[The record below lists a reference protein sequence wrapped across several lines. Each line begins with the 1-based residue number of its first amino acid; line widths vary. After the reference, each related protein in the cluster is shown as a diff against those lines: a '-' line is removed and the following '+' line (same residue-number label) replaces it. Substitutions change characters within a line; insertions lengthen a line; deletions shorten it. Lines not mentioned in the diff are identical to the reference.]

1 MYLCLALATLPPGT
15 PDEAPATGPDL
26 DDALQPA
33 LERIRQA
40 VAAFRGRPVSPAAT
54 AAFENALQQ
63 QAQELGRAVLQWA
76 YNHLEPDDMPALP
89 RHLPFQG
96 SRFGRLTC
104 KTPQE
109 VSTLFGKVTLRRLG
123 YRAAPEAGE
132 PVLFPLCQ
140 ALGLLHGATPAL
152 AERAARYQA
161 EAGATQGRTLQ
172 RLRQEQGVAWGV
184 KKLRQVTAA
193 VAAALEEHRPQA
205 QAEQVVRWLAQAFAA
220 PGRHRPVLAIG
231 RDGITLGV
239 RLRGCTLYEV
249 ASTGTLTVY
258 DRRGRRLG
266 TVYLAQTPEPG
277 QAALGAQLTG
287 LLTEVLGRWQGPLP
301 RLCYVTDAGDNEIAY
316 YRRVLRRLR
325 HPRTGQRLEW
335 FWVLDYYHAAERLS
349 AMAEALFGV
358 GGRAWAWVRK
368 MQKLLLKPGG
378 VSRVLHS
385 AAALREQYGL
395 RGQRRAEFQRGYA
408 YLRDRMAHLRYAD
421 YRRWGVPLGS
431 GVTEAGCKTVYAQ
444 RLKLSGMSWGRQGA
458 QTILDLRVVLLSGV
472 WDEAYARVLAGFEQA
487 QVRGQQAAHR
497 KRAEIAA

>member
-1 MYLCLALATLPPGT
+1 LKEGGVFPSKGVYRLPEEKDAAMSYSLYLCLALATLPPST
-15 PDEAPATGPDL
+15 PDETPETRPDL

-33 LERIRQA
+33 LDRIRQA
-40 VAAFRGRPVSPAAT
+40 VAAFRGQPTSPAAT

-76 YNHLEPDDMPALP
+76 YNHLEPDAAPALP
-89 RHLPFQG
+89 RHLRFRG
-96 SRFGRLTC
+96 SRFARLAR

-109 VSTLFGKVTLRRLG
+109 VSTLFGKITLRRLG

-140 ALGLLHGATPAL
+140 ALGLVHGATPAL

-172 RLRQEQGVAWGV
+172 RLRQEHGVAWGV

-193 VAAALEEHRPQA
+193 IAAALEEHRTQT
-205 QAEQVVRWLAQAFAA
+205 QAEQLVRWLAQAFAA
-220 PGRHRPVLAIG
+220 VGRHRPVLAIG

-239 RLRGCTLYEV
+239 RLKGCTLYEV

-266 TVYLAQTPEPG
+266 TAYLAQTPEPG
-277 QAALGAQLTG
+277 QAAVGGQLTG
-287 LLTEVLGRWQGPLP
+287 LLNAVLWRWRGPRP
-301 RLCYVTDAGDNEIAY
+301 RLCYVTDAGDNETAY
-316 YRRVLRRLR
+316 YRRVRRRRR

-349 AMAEALFGV
+349 AMAEALFGA

-368 MQKLLLKPGG
+368 LQKLLLRPGG
-378 VSRVLHS
+378 IGRVLHS
-385 AAALREQYGL
+385 AAALRSRGQL
-395 RGQRRAEFQRGYA
+395 RG
-408 YLRDRMAHLRYAD
+408 
-421 YRRWGVPLGS
+421 
-431 GVTEAGCKTVYAQ
+431 K
-444 RLKLSGMSWGRQGA
+444 RL
-458 QTILDLRVVLLSGV
+458 
-472 WDEAYARVLAGFEQA
+472 
-487 QVRGQQAAHR
+487 AAFR
-497 KRAEIAA
+497 KA